1 MKTIIRVA
9 KTELKLLFFSPIAW
23 FLLIVFLIQCGVTYF
38 NAMSG
43 FVRLQDMG
51 DFGTRFLDTLT
62 SRVFLGRSG
71 LFGSVMQNLFLYIP
85 LLTMSLISREV
96 GSGTIKLLYS
106 SPVSIY
112 EIVLGKYLAMVVY
125 SLLLVAVIGIF
136 VVCGV
141 FNIVHAETPML
152 LSSLLGFFL
161 LLCAYAAIGI
171 FMSSLTTY
179 QVVAAICTFV
189 MIGILSYIGLLWQR
203 VAFVRELTY
212 FLSIN
217 GRTMKMLSGLITTK
231 DLAYFLVIVY
241 IFLGL
246 TIYKLKAGT
255 ESKTTMV
262 KAIRYTAV
270 IASGLMIG
278 YIASIPAL
286 TGYFDV
292 TFNKNRTI
300 TPRVQKILADL
311 GDASLEVTA
320 YANLLDQNG
329 FMGNPEYYN
338 DNEAHW
344 ELYRRFKT
352 NIHLKT
358 VAYYDSAY
366 GNSVIFNGR
375 EGQTL
380 KELAEQ
386 SAKMNDMKLSY
397 YMTPEQIHKIIDL
410 RPESNRYV
418 MQLEWKGKKT
428 FLRVFNDQMVWPGE
442 TEVAAALK
450 RLQDAKVPV
459 IGFLTGD
466 LERDIDK
473 MGDRDYKGLANLNSF
488 RNSLVNQ
495 GFDVQTISL
504 EKDEIPASFAA
515 LVLAD
520 PRIELTPAAVS
531 KIQQYIS
538 NGGNMFIAGEPGRQQ
553 LLNPLLA
560 QIGIRLEGTV
570 LQEDPDDSP
579 EKILCTATP
588 FSVDLYKPMEK
599 MIADSMLLRMQGA
612 TAVNYEQASGFT
624 VHPLQLSD
632 ARKSWKRVKPVDPEM
647 LINGAAGPVSMGGD
661 VVAVV
666 EEGNGSSHARSS
678 AGNKAGEPSSRP
690 GADRA
695 AAGTVHFS
703 PEDGD
708 QKGPIVT
715 VVSMA
720 RKVNGKEQRIVVAG
734 DADFLDN
741 KELLSPGRSNFLFST
756 SIFSWLSN
764 NEFPIDTS
772 RPDAK
777 DKRVT
782 INSDQLEMLRIAL
795 IWILPALIFAFAAIL
810 LIRRKR
816 K

>member
-38 NAMSG
+38 NAISG

-51 DFGTRFLDTLT
+51 EFGTRFLDTLT
-62 SRVFLGRSG
+62 ARVFLGRNG

-217 GRTMKMLSGLITTK
+217 GRTIKMLSGLITTK

-255 ESKTTMV
+255 ESKTPMV
-262 KAIRYTAV
+262 KFGRYAAV

-278 YIASIPAL
+278 YITSIPAL

-311 GDASLEVTA
+311 GDAPLEVTA

-338 DNEAHW
+338 DNEARW

-358 VAYYDSAY
+358 IAYYDSAY
-366 GNSVIFNGR
+366 GNSVMFNGR

-380 KELAEQ
+380 KEVAEQ
-386 SAKMNDMKLSY
+386 SAKMVDMKLSY
-397 YMTPEQIHKIIDL
+397 YMPPEQIRKIIDL

-466 LERDIDK
+466 LERDIEK

-504 EKDEIPASFAA
+504 EKDEIPGNFAA

-531 KIQQYIS
+531 KIQQYIN

-560 QIGIRLEGTV
+560 QIGVRLDGTI

-588 FSVDLYKPMEK
+588 YSVDLYKPMEK

-612 TAVNYEQASGFT
+612 TAVNYDQASGFT
-624 VHPLQLSD
+624 VHPLQLTD
-632 ARKSWKRVKPVDPEM
+632 AKKSWKRVKPVDPEM
-647 LINGAAGPVSMGGD
+647 LISGSAGPVSSGGA

-666 EEGNGSSHARSS
+666 EEGRGVPHARSA
-678 AGNKAGEPSSRP
+678 AGDQPSQP
-690 GADRA
+690 GAGRA

-708 QKGPIVT
+708 QKGPIAT
-715 VVSMA
+715 VVSMS
-720 RKVNGKEQRIVVAG
+720 RKINGKEQRIVVAG

-741 KELLSPGRSNFLFST
+741 KEVMSPGRSNFLFST
-756 SIFSWLSN
+756 AIFSWLSN

-777 DKRVT
+777 DKRLM
-782 INSDQLEMLRIAL
+782 INSDQLEMLRLVL